1 MPNWCSV
8 EIKTSCPHKVLR
20 DDGRDEDEEVNKS
33 ANKSQIKDKSMD
45 KGKDKSATGLATDE
59 LHHVWTSD
67 KTRIDNNGITLNRT
81 FRFEIDVPYNKS
93 LCPVVEL
100 FLYHY
105 PYGSKKLLG
114 SASLSLRETL
124 AWFYGDEDE
133 EDYKQ
138 RWRKFFEVNRLN
150 KNEIEKERPEKF
162 KVPKIKTENQLLYM
176 DDMLY
181 ELPVKSYQSKKEQKR
196 IEHRRQRER
205 NDQMDL
211 EKRREPVEVSN
222 VSEMY
227 FNVHNALKFEEEKN
241 PGKSPLDING
251 VALGMGD
258 NDPEGIL
265 DNDRDE
271 LKKANSISSPEQKS
285 PAKVDPITGVLIL
298 PEPAKV
304 QQSELQMK
312 GDEILDNS
320 LGDGSQSEKVHSS

>member
-1 MPNWCSV
+1 V
-8 EIKTSCPHKVLR
+8 EIKTSCPHKVLK
-20 DDGRDEDEEVNKS
+20 DDGKDEDDEGIKS
-33 ANKSQIKDKSMD
+33 ANRSAIKDKSMD
-45 KGKDKSATGLATDE
+45 KGKDKSATGMTPE
-59 LHHVWTSD
+59 PLHHVWTSD
-67 KTRIDNNGITLNRT
+67 KSRIEDNGITLNRT
-81 FRFEIDVPYNKS
+81 FRFEIEVPYNKS

-114 SASLSLRETL
+114 SASLSLKETL

-150 KNEIEKERPEKF
+150 KNEVEKERPEKF

-181 ELPVKSYQSKKEQKR
+181 ELPIKSYQSKKEQKR
-196 IEHRRQRER
+196 VEFKRQKQERER
-205 NDQMDL
+205 G
-211 EKRREPVEVSN
+211 EPERMKEPQEVLEVSN
-222 VSEMY
+222 MY
-227 FNVHNALKFEEEKN
+227 FNVNNVLRLEEEKN
-241 PGKSPLDING
+241 AGKSPLEIDG

-258 NDPEGIL
+258 NDPESIL
-265 DNDRDE
+265 DNDKSE
-271 LKKANSISSPEQKS
+271 LKKAPSISGDDRKT
-285 PAKVDPITGVLIL
+285 PAKINPITGVPIL

-312 GDEILDNS
+312 GDEIQDDS
-320 LGDGSQSEKVHSS
+320 LGDGSQSEKVLSR